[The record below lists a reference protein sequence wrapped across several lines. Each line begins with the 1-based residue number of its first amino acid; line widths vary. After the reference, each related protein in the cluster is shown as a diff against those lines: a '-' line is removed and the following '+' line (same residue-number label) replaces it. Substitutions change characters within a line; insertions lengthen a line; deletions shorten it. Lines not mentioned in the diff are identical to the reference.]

1 MAKTIELFLNND
13 IDEIQRLHGFIEE
26 KFAENN
32 IDPNIIFSFDLSLDE
47 LVTNIISYGLDDKE
61 GHEIKLYFELNENSI
76 KCTVSDTGIEF
87 DPFNA
92 PEPDTNIPL
101 EDRQIGGLGIHF
113 IRKMMDNFEYKR
125 DNGRNIVI
133 LEKKIN

>member
-1 MAKTIELFLNND
+1 MASLKKNLQKIISTQIYFLV
-13 IDEIQRLHGFIEE
+13 
-26 KFAENN
+26 
-32 IDPNIIFSFDLSLDE
+32 FDLSLDE

-92 PEPDTNIPL
+92 PEPDTNTSS
-101 EDRQIGGLGIHF
+101 
-113 IRKMMDNFEYKR
+113 
-125 DNGRNIVI
+125 
-133 LEKKIN
+133 